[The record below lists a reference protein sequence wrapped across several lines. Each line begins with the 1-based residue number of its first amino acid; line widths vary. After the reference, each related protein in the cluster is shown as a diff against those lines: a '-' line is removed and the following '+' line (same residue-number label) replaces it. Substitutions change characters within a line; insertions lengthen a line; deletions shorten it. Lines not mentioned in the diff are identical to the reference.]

1 MIRIQAVNDPEQEI
15 ERLGNVIVPYLCE
28 RTGLQKDQIER
39 VMEAIEEF
47 WEGQPHVVA
56 QMFIFGAPVD
66 DAPRD

>member
-1 MIRIQAVNDPEQEI
+1 MNSVNDPLAEI

-28 RTGLQKDQIER
+28 RTGLQKTDIER
-39 VMEAIEEF
+39 VMDAIDEF